1 MAFWN
6 IGANILPSSF
16 IIHFRRHRNLMIST
30 PKSVRAV
37 EGKHP
42 SDNRS
47 LASKLQYL
55 LINLLHNLSQGK
67 HFPSLGTSSR
77 LLPLY
82 LALSFVSTRQKWTAE
97 IGKPFPNGNQEAI
110 SVKPS
115 IPRTPSARHASSEL
129 WETRDGLVGAR
140 KKEEIK

>member
-67 HFPSLGTSSR
+67 HFPSLGASSR
-77 LLPLY
+77 LLSLY
-82 LALSFVSTRQKWTAE
+82 LALSFFSTRQKWTAE
-97 IGKPFPNGNQEAI
+97 IGKPFPNGNQEVI

-115 IPRTPSARHASSEL
+115 IPRSQRSTCLERV
-129 WETRDGLVGAR
+129 VGNQRWAGWG
-140 KKEEIK
+140 